1 MVNTYAFVIFYYLV
15 AETKNQTDMSR
26 TTTKWNRLLLTTAL
40 LVCTMNLWAQK
51 STFWENSKTE
61 QGGTLATS
69 LKRSRTIQV
78 NVSGLRDYL
87 NLSDVMQAG
96 KRIAATT
103 KTQTWNFPLPD
114 GTSKTVA
121 VVRNNTLSD
130 QLAAQN
136 PLIKTYTGYD
146 MDGKACMRLTVS
158 PVGVAG
164 FIATDMGQVY
174 LSPVKGNPAASVS
187 YYTND
192 LKAISGGVL
201 CGTDEAAIETGAT
214 GAKPLGFVD
223 NQMRTYVI
231 SIAATGEYTIWA
243 GSQANALAQITT
255 TINNV
260 NAVYERD
267 LAVHFTLNSP
277 NSIIFTDSLADPYSS
292 GNLSATQLNQN
303 QTAIDAVIPSANYDL
318 GVVFNAAWSG
328 GLAQLSSTCTT
339 SKARSG
345 AGLDPANFPSGPS
358 GPVFDLTVAHEV
370 GHQFSATHSFSANTG
385 GCSGNVS
392 GSTAWEPGGGS
403 TIMAYAGTCSGLAYQ
418 SNSDDYFHG
427 GNLSQMSVFLLTGG
441 GSSCATITTLSDALP
456 VLSKIAYTYT
466 IPRNT
471 PFRLS
476 AGATDANSDILTY
489 CWEQLN
495 AFGGTGTNALPSA
508 TATSGPLFRS
518 FPPTTTQ
525 TRYFPN
531 LNEYAAGTSTPYEVL
546 PNVTRTMNFL
556 LTTRDNHSGGG
567 GTDTQ
572 NVVINV
578 STCGAFAITSQT
590 TATALTGGAA
600 TTLTWSTASCVT
612 CANIDI
618 LFSKD
623 GGHTFP
629 YTIVSGTPND
639 GTESIT
645 VPNMNTCDGRFM
657 IACSDNIFYNINS
670 GALTVSTPCL
680 AEGATVT
687 PVTAVSAA
695 AGSPSLNLAMNSVYG
710 SVVATPIAGSI
721 TSTDPASTV
730 AVLNNGSP
738 CQNFNGNLVKY
749 DVYNITPSITGSYTF
764 NASGSTFGL
773 VYSLYSDAYLPSAP
787 CQNMIT
793 SSGNFT
799 SGVSLGSSITSTLC
813 AQKKYV
819 LVVTSFSSSTPTLP
833 ATYSIAVTGPGGF
846 ALYNGTPPPTGYN
859 YAYAVVRNSTNSV
872 VHILTSPNLS
882 NALTYTAGNYTIYG
896 VSTSSTAA
904 ALDATYAGGLFSAFN
919 TAINNGTVCANLSTN
934 SRAVTI
940 TVPLPTDLVSFSAK
954 LLSPATAGTTWEI
967 AQSSQT
973 RSFELERS
981 YNAVDFERV
990 TTVSNSGATTYNY
1003 TDAAFNRNEEHL
1015 FYRLKV
1021 IDQAGQFKY
1030 SNVVA
1035 LNLDHS
1041 LDLSLKVSP
1050 NPVQVKDVQF
1060 DLNTPSDVAYTVSII
1075 DATGRVLYNKEQ
1087 SFVKGRN
1094 HSTINIEGLTKG
1106 IYYLKLY
1113 GKNGVLNTRFVK
1125 L

>member
-1 MVNTYAFVIFYYLV
+1 MN
-15 AETKNQTDMSR
+15 R
-26 TTTKWNRLLLTTAL
+26 TFTKWNKLLLTTGL

-51 STFWENSKTE
+51 SVFWESSKTE
-61 QGGTLATS
+61 QGGTLAGS
-69 LKRSRTIQV
+69 LKRSRTVQV
-78 NVSGLRDYL
+78 NVNGLRDYL

-114 GTSKTVA
+114 GTSKPVT

-130 QLAAQN
+130 QLATQH

-146 MDGKACMRLTVS
+146 ADGKPCMRLTVS

-164 FIATDMGQVY
+164 FINTDAGQVY
-174 LSPVKGNPAASVS
+174 LSPVQGNPAMAVS
-187 YYTND
+187 FYTND

-201 CGTDEAAIETGAT
+201 CGTDEADIDAAQAGN
-214 GAKPLGFVD
+214 KPLGFVD
-223 NQMRTYVI
+223 NQMRTYTI

-243 GSQANALAQITT
+243 GSQANALARITT

-277 NSIIFTDSLADPYSS
+277 NSILFTDSLSDPYSS
-292 GNLSATQLNQN
+292 GSLSATQLNEN
-303 QTAIDAVIPSANYDL
+303 QSAVDLAITSANYDL
-318 GVVFNAAWSG
+318 SVVFNAKWSG
-328 GLAQLSSTCTT
+328 GLAQLNSTCNNS

-345 AGLDPANFPSGPS
+345 AGLDPASFPSGPS

-392 GSTAWEPGGGS
+392 GATAWEPGGGS
-403 TIMAYAGTCSGLAYQ
+403 TIMAYAGTCTGLAYQ

-427 GNLSQMSVFLLTGG
+427 GNLSQMSAFLLTGG
-441 GSSCATITTLSDALP
+441 GSSCATLTALSDALP
-456 VLSKIAYTYT
+456 VLNKIAYTYT

-476 AGATDANSDILTY
+476 AGATDANSDNLTY

-495 AFGGTGTNALPSA
+495 AFGGTGTGSLPSA
-508 TATSGPLFRS
+508 TATTGPLFRS

-525 TRYFPN
+525 ARYFPN
-531 LNEYAAGTSTPYEVL
+531 LKEYVAGTGTPYEVL
-546 PNVTRTMNFL
+546 PNTTRTMNFL
-556 LTTRDNHSGGG
+556 LTVRDNHTGAG

-590 TATALTGGAA
+590 TATALTGGAS

-612 CANIDI
+612 CANIDV

-623 GGHTFP
+623 GGKTFP

-657 IACSDNIFYNINS
+657 IACSDNIFYNVNT
-670 GALTVSTPCL
+670 GAITVSTPCL
-680 AEGATVT
+680 AEGATIT
-687 PVTAVSAA
+687 PVTTVSAPP
-695 AGSPSLNLAMNSVYG
+695 GSASLNLTMNSVYG
-710 SVVATPIAGSI
+710 SAVATPIAGSI
-721 TSTDPASTV
+721 TSADPASTL
-730 AVLNNGSP
+730 AVLNNGAP
-738 CQNFNGNLVKY
+738 CQNFNGNDVKY

-773 VYSLYSDAYLPSAP
+773 VYNLYSDAYLPSAP

-793 SSGNFT
+793 SSGNYT
-799 SGVSLGSSITSTLC
+799 GSVSLGSSITSTLC

-819 LVVTSFSSSTPTLP
+819 LVVTSFSSGTPALP
-833 ATYSIAVTGPGGF
+833 AAYSIAVTGPAGF
-846 ALYNGTPPPTGYN
+846 ALYNNTPPPSGFN
-859 YAYAVVRNSTNSV
+859 YVYAVVRNSTNNV
-872 VHILTSPNLS
+872 VHILTSPDLS
-882 NALTYTAGNYTIYG
+882 GAGTYTAGNYTIYG
-896 VSTSSTAA
+896 VSTSATAA
-904 ALDATYAGGLFSAFN
+904 TLDATYAGGTFSAFN

-934 SRAVTI
+934 SRLVTI
-940 TVPLPTDLVSFSAK
+940 TTPLPTDLISFSAK
-954 LLSPATAGTTWEI
+954 LLSPSTAGTAWEV
-967 AQSSQT
+967 AQSSQA
-973 RSFELERS
+973 RSFELQRS
-981 YNAVDFERV
+981 YNAADFEKV
-990 TTVSNSGATTYNY
+990 TTVSSTGATNYNY
-1003 TDAAFNRNEEHL
+1003 TDAGFNRNEDHL

-1021 IDQAGQFKY
+1021 TDQAGQYKY
-1030 SNVVA
+1030 SNVVE

-1041 LDLSLKVSP
+1041 MDLTLKVSP
-1050 NPVQVKDVQF
+1050 NPVQIKDVQF

-1075 DATGRVLYNKEQ
+1075 DATGRTLYSKEQ
-1087 SFVKGRN
+1087 SFVKGKN

-1106 IYYLKLY
+1106 VYYLKLY
-1113 GKNGVLNTRFVK
+1113 GKSGVLNTRFVK